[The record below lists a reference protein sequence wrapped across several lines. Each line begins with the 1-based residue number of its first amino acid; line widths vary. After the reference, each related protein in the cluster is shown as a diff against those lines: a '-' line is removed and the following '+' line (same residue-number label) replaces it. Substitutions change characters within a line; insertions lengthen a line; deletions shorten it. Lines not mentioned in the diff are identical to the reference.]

1 MNEQRKRE
9 DLQTKWDDL
18 WVEVQRIR
26 EDAQKRIAEAR
37 ESAARA
43 WQTALDSM
51 AKAAGRVVD
60 AQQQLARA
68 IERQTDTLKDA
79 ATALR
84 KALEDIKT
92 ARSESAAGTAGAVP
106 QMAGGGYI
114 PPGGAA
120 IVGEQGPELFVP
132 SQSGTIVP
140 GAMIA
145 AGADAPSITIN
156 VQGGIYGDQRLV
168 ELIKSTVLDAL
179 RQAKYA
185 T

>member
-9 DLQTKWDDL
+9 DLQTKWDEL

-43 WQTALDSM
+43 WKMALDSM
-51 AKAAGRVVD
+51 AKAAGRVAD
-60 AQQQLARA
+60 AQRQLARA

-84 KALEDIKT
+84 KALEDIRT
-92 ARSESAAGTAGAVP
+92 ARSESAAGT
-106 QMAGGGYI
+106 
-114 PPGGAA
+114 
-120 IVGEQGPELFVP
+120 
-132 SQSGTIVP
+132 SGTIVP